1 MLLCYFVN
9 VKTSNFLTVT
19 NDFNKLLNA
28 HNTHSIASI
37 VLNVSNRNK
46 KTLLKKYLND
56 GLNINVSCALLRLN
70 YQEIKLWC
78 AFVCFL
84 ENGNYEGEKII
95 NKGENSLLIFLYKKY
110 VENPKLLEPFIEFV
124 YDVRMWQSQSVYKRV
139 KQVQDSQDWK
149 AHQWLIDYT
158 SKNLYNDSVENNN
171 NNANSNNG
179 SLTVNIVSPKNDV
192 QENRVKIIEAEIK
205 GEGEK
210 Q

>member
-1 MLLCYFVN
+1 MSLCYFVN
-9 VKTSNFLTVT
+9 VKTSNFLTIT
-19 NDFNKLLNA
+19 NDFNKLINA

-46 KTLLKKYLND
+46 KTSLKRYLNE

-70 YQEIKLWC
+70 SRELNLWC
-78 AFVCFL
+78 AFVSFL
-84 ENGNYEGEKII
+84 EKVEGEKII
-95 NKGENSLLIFLYKKY
+95 DKGENSLLIFLYKKY
-110 VENPKLLEPFIEFV
+110 VEDPKLIEPFIEFV
-124 YDVRMWQSQSVYKRV
+124 YDVRMWQAQSVYKRV

-158 SKNLYNDSVENNN
+158 SKILYTTNEDNNN
-171 NNANSNNG
+171 NTNSNSGN
-179 SLTVNIVSPKNDV
+179 LTVNIVSPKNET

>member
-1 MLLCYFVN
+1 MSLCYFDI
-9 VKTSNFLTVT
+9 VKTSNFLTIT
-19 NDFNKLLNA
+19 NDFNKLINA

-46 KTLLKKYLND
+46 KTSLKRYLNE

-70 YQEIKLWC
+70 SRELNFWC
-78 AFVCFL
+78 AFVSFL
-84 ENGNYEGEKII
+84 EKVEGEKII
-95 NKGENSLLIFLYKKY
+95 DKGENSLLIFLYKKY
-110 VENPKLLEPFIEFV
+110 VEDPKLIEPFIEFV
-124 YDVRMWQSQSVYKRV
+124 YDVRMWQAQSVYKRV

-158 SKNLYNDSVENNN
+158 SKNLYTTNEENNN
-171 NNANSNNG
+171 NTNSNSGN
-179 SLTVNIVSPKNDV
+179 LTVNIVSPKNET